1 MPLSLALFQPD
12 IPQNAGAVLRLCAC
26 FDTDL
31 HIIAPCG
38 FLWDDRR
45 MQRAGM
51 DYRTRVTRHH
61 HADWTR
67 FRLWQQEQKRR
78 LVLMTTKGATSLSAF
93 SFTTDD
99 IILMGRESSGVPPE
113 VDQAAEARIRIPMRA
128 GERSLN
134 VAQSA
139 AIAVWEA
146 VRQTGGTGL

>member
-51 DYRTRVTRHH
+51 DYRNRVTLHH

-67 FRLWQQEQKRR
+67 FRAWQCDAQRR

-93 SFTTDD
+93 SFTADD

-113 VDQAAEARIRIPMRA
+113 VDQAAEARIRIPMRE

-139 AIAVWEA
+139 AIALWEA
-146 VRQTGGTGL
+146 VRQTGETP